1 MFHGLCF
8 RVCTHS
14 ILMNIPFH
22 PSIKFW
28 PFLVGLV
35 RLPTEK
41 APGKGCQNLVPDIHL
56 QLDHQPLT
64 LQNMAGEFVKTLL
77 WRNKVTYSIFFD
89 KLAFFC
95 NRYKLPYSNF
105 ILISYHVSFDTSSE
119 PTVDYAS
126 FLSPSP
132 GDGERNEA

>member
-22 PSIKFW
+22 PSIRFW
-28 PFLVGLV
+28 PFPVGLV

-41 APGKGCQNLVPDIHL
+41 APGKGCQNLVPDIHP

-64 LQNMAGEFVKTLL
+64 LQNMAREFVKLCSGGTKSHIQYFL
-77 WRNKVTYSIFFD
+77 T
-89 KLAFFC
+89 KLAFSG
-95 NRYKLPYSNF
+95 NRYKLTYSNF
-105 ILISYHVSFDTSSE
+105 ILINYHVSLDLATI
-119 PTVDYAS
+119 
-126 FLSPSP
+126 
-132 GDGERNEA
+132 